1 MLEKLSEF
9 MRRDYNLKT
18 IITEECCD
26 LMRVEVICLTAKTSF
41 PLLTLT
47 YNKLTD
53 NFILTVE
60 RKFITQQ
67 STLKALIEALE
78 SVKEV
83 MQNNGMEQIER

>member
-1 MLEKLSEF
+1 MLEKSSAF

-26 LMRVEVICLTAKTSF
+26 LVRVEVICFTARTSF
-41 PLLTLT
+41 SLLSLT
-47 YNKLTD
+47 YNRHTD

-60 RKFITQQ
+60 RKFITQH

-78 SVKEV
+78 NVREV
-83 MQNNGMEQIER
+83 MKENGSF

>member
-9 MRRDYNLKT
+9 MRRDYHLKT
-18 IITEECCD
+18 IITEGCCD
-26 LMRVEVICLTAKTSF
+26 LVRVGVICLTARTSF

-47 YNKLTD
+47 YNRHTD
-53 NFILTVE
+53 NFILTIG
-60 RKFITQQ
+60 RKFITQH

-83 MQNNGMEQIER
+83 MQNKGMEQIER